1 MSLRPKFGK
10 TVFHN
15 GLTLLTERH
24 PEYRSIS
31 MGAWVKVGTRHERPR
46 ESGVSH
52 FLEHMLFKGTE
63 GRSALDIAREVDH
76 VGGDFNAFTAREY
89 TCFHLLL
96 LSRDTDLGLKI
107 LGDVILNSNFESE
120 ELERERKV
128 ILQEIAMVEEA
139 PEELVH
145 DIFFELAYSS
155 GGSHGLGRPIL
166 GSESSIR
173 RLKRR
178 EILGFFRKHYRPDQ
192 LIISIAG
199 NISHDKIVR
208 KLRPLIAHPRWPGR
222 PEGPVSP
229 KSMGYEK
236 APKVREGCWW
246 VVRPTEQVHVVW
258 AVQGTTYD
266 HADRFP
272 AFLLNAY
279 LGGGMSSQLY
289 QEIREK
295 KGLAY
300 SVYSSLS
307 AFKDSGVF
315 SVYAATSMNQ
325 VGTCLRLIEESAYR
339 LQRELLPANELKVI
353 QDYLKGT
360 ILLSSDSVENR
371 MESIAK
377 NEIFMGKYVSVDEV
391 CKMIDAVT
399 PQDLR
404 RVARKFFKPDRR
416 SLLFLG
422 PKPSP
427 KVRKMLKPIFPKKYQ
442 R

>member
-52 FLEHMLFKGTE
+52 FLEHMLFKGTD

-199 NISHDKIVR
+199 NISHEKIVR
-208 KLRPLIAHPRWPGR
+208 KLRPLIGHPRWPGR

-339 LQRELLPANELKVI
+339 LQRELLPASELKVI

-360 ILLSSDSVENR
+360 ILLSADSVENR

-416 SLLFLG
+416 T
-422 PKPSP
+422 
-427 KVRKMLKPIFPKKYQ
+427 VT
-442 R
+442 

>member
-1 MSLRPKFGK
+1 MSLRPKFRK

-31 MGAWVKVGTRHERPR
+31 LGAWVKVGTRHERPR

-63 GRSALDIAREVDH
+63 GRSALDIAREVDQ

-199 NISHDKIVR
+199 NISHDKVVR
-208 KLRPLIAHPRWPGR
+208 KLRSLISQPSWPGR
-222 PEGPVSP
+222 PEGKITP

-266 HADRFP
+266 HVDRFP

-339 LQRELLPANELKVI
+339 LQRELLPESEIKVI
-353 QDYLKGT
+353 RDYLKGT
-360 ILLSSDSVENR
+360 ILLSADSVENR

-422 PKPSP
+422 PKPSA
-427 KVRKMLKPIFPKKYQ
+427 KVKKMLKPVFPAKYQ

>member
-52 FLEHMLFKGTE
+52 FLEHMLFKGTD

-199 NISHDKIVR
+199 NISHEKIVR
-208 KLRPLIAHPRWPGR
+208 KLRPLIGHPRWPGR

-339 LQRELLPANELKVI
+339 LQRELLPASELKVI

-360 ILLSSDSVENR
+360 ILLSADSVENR

-404 RVARKFFKPDRR
+404 RVARKFFKP
-416 SLLFLG
+416 
-422 PKPSP
+422 
-427 KVRKMLKPIFPKKYQ
+427 VRKMLKPIFPKKYQ
-442 R
+442 K